1 MVVIAETVL
10 KVVNVKAS
18 VGEIK
23 APRTKRGLKA
33 LAANLHQNCPQVP
46 KST

>member
-18 VGEIK
+18 VGGIK
-23 APRTKRGLKA
+23 APRTERGLKA
-33 LAANLHQNCPQVP
+33 LEANLHQIHLGS